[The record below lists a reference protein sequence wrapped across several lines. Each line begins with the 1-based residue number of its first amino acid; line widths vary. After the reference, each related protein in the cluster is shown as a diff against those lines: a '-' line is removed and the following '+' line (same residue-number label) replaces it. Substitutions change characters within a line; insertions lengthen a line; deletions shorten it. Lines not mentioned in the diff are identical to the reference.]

1 MHVWLS
7 GQSPGG
13 SGGAI
18 RLSVGHVSQQQ
29 FEVIVECWGQ
39 NDLAPLYNDLAKLEH
54 IRGL

>member
-13 SGGAI
+13 IGGTI

-54 IRGL
+54 I